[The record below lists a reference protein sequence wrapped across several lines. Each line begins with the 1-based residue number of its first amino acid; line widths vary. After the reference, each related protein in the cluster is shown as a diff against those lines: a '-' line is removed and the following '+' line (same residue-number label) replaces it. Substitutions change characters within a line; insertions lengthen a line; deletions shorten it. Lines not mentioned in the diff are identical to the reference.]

1 MKTRERKL
9 KELLEGVETV
19 RMQGSPDTP
28 VRGLCADSRQARSGD
43 LFFALPGEH
52 TDGHRFIPAALQ
64 KGVAAVIAER
74 AGDWGECWI
83 QTPDCLEAMAR
94 ISAAY
99 YERPAEELNLIAITG
114 SNGKSTCT
122 YLVESL
128 LKETGRQTGMLTTI
142 EYRCP
147 GWTEA
152 ARATTPLS
160 IDLHRFFRQMAD
172 AGATDA
178 VMEVSSHGLALKRVL
193 GVEFHTALFTN
204 LSQDHLDFHKTME
217 AYGEAKKVLFRQY
230 LKNDGT
236 AVLNGGDAYVRA
248 FAEEISK
255 SRTTLL
261 FGLEPDCQVR
271 AEEVETD
278 IDSTRFVLRTPGGAI
293 RIESPL
299 LGMHNVENLLASAAV
314 GWAEGLTL
322 EQIQRGLQAVR
333 SVRGRLEP
341 VERGQHFKVLVDYA
355 HTPDALKRVLTL
367 LSQLPHRRI
376 ITVFG
381 CGGERDRLKRPLMG
395 KIVCEHSDVVVV
407 TTDNARGEDPMAI
420 IREIEGGMKGYE
432 SKYRIIPERRAA
444 IVSAIEAAGE
454 SDIVLLAGKGHEVTQ
469 VWADR
474 AVAFD
479 DREVAQSALDQR

>member
-1 MKTRERKL
+1 M
-9 KELLEGVETV
+9 KELIKGVDAV
-19 RMQGSPDTP
+19 RVQGSLDTP
-28 VRGLCADSRQARSGD
+28 VRGLCADSRQARPGD

-64 KGVAAVIAER
+64 KGVSAVVAER
-74 AGDWGECWI
+74 PGDWGECWI

-94 ISAAY
+94 ISASY
-99 YERPAEELNLIAITG
+99 YGCPAERLNLIAITG

-122 YLVESL
+122 YLTESL
-128 LKETGRQTGMLTTI
+128 LREAGRKAGMLTTI

-147 GWTEA
+147 GWSET

-160 IDLHRFFRQMAD
+160 IDLHRLFRRMEE
-172 AGATDA
+172 AGATDV
-178 VMEVSSHGLALKRVL
+178 VMEVSSHGIALKRVR
-193 GVEFHTALFTN
+193 GVAFHTALFTN

-217 AYGEAKKVLFRQY
+217 AYGEAKKDLFRNY
-230 LKNDGT
+230 LKSDGT

-248 FAEEISK
+248 FAEEISR
-255 SRTTLL
+255 SRRTLL
-261 FGLEPDCQVR
+261 YGMDPECPVR
-271 AEEVETD
+271 AEEVKTG
-278 IDSTRFVLRTPGGAI
+278 IDGTRFVLKTPGGAI
-293 RIESPL
+293 RVESPL
-299 LGMHNVENLLASAAV
+299 LGMHNAENLLASAAV
-314 GWAEGLTL
+314 GWAEGLTP
-322 EQIQRGLQAVR
+322 EQIRLGLEAVR
-333 SVRGRLEP
+333 SVRGRLES
-341 VERGQHFKVLVDYA
+341 VERGQNFKVLVDYA

-367 LSQLPHRRI
+367 LGQLPHRRI

-381 CGGERDRLKRPLMG
+381 CGGERDCLKRPLMG
-395 KIVCEHSDVVVV
+395 QIVCEHSDVAIV

-432 SKYRIIPERRAA
+432 SKYRVIPERRAA

-474 AVAFD
+474 TVAFD
-479 DREVAQSALDQR
+479 DREVAQSALDRR